1 LKTNYKE
8 HSTEEIFRKLK
19 SYLHN
24 HDINS
29 HIISVKEYTEKLHG
43 LHYHILYFTN
53 KQLDYSRLHS
63 HMPSYADIHIQLVK
77 KTKTDIENVL
87 KYMNK
92 TKKSHKSKSE
102 LMSQDSKFKVSIF
115 DFKIPPEFAIKL
127 KSVSTQNDSKLKVI
141 PKLSIFDFEVKTTIN
156 KKSFLIRND
165 SKQNILDN
173 FSTIH

>member
-1 LKTNYKE
+1 MKTNYKE

-102 LMSQDSKFKVSIF
+102 LMSQDLKPKISVFDFKLQSKTISEAKREIKTSTNLNKILKRLSIF
-115 DFKIPPEFAIKL
+115 DFKT
-127 KSVSTQNDSKLKVI
+127 S
-141 PKLSIFDFEVKTTIN
+141 
-156 KKSFLIRND
+156 
-165 SKQNILDN
+165 
-173 FSTIH
+173 